1 MSFAFGSPS
10 TNTILAATDSGYVL
24 VADTRTKRYI
34 IVFFFMR
41 VLIGGQEI
49 TFERVSKPVFMVN
62 ERFFARWLVE
72 NYVR

>member
-34 IVFFFMR
+34 IVSFFMR
-41 VLIGGQEI
+41 VLIAGQEI
-49 TFERVSKPVFMVN
+49 TFERVNKPVFTVN
-62 ERFFARWLVE
+62 ERFLARWLVE

>member
-34 IVFFFMR
+34 IVSFFMR
-41 VLIGGQEI
+41 VLIAGQEI
-49 TFERVSKPVFMVN
+49 TFERVNKPVFTVN
-62 ERFFARWLVE
+62 ERFLVRWLVE

>member
-34 IVFFFMR
+34 IVIFIR

-49 TFERVSKPVFMVN
+49 TFERVSKPVFTVN
-62 ERFFARWLVE
+62 ERFFARWFVE

>member
-34 IVFFFMR
+34 IVSFFMR
-41 VLIGGQEI
+41 VLIAGQEI
-49 TFERVSKPVFMVN
+49 TFERVNKPVFTVN
-62 ERFFARWLVE
+62 
-72 NYVR
+72 

>member
-34 IVFFFMR
+34 IVSFFMR
-41 VLIGGQEI
+41 LLIGGQEI
-49 TFERVSKPVFMVN
+49 TFERVNKPVFTVN
-62 ERFFARWLVE
+62 ERFLARWLVE

>member
-34 IVFFFMR
+34 IVSFFMR
-41 VLIGGQEI
+41 VLIAGQEI
-49 TFERVSKPVFMVN
+49 TFERVSKPVFTVN
-62 ERFFARWLVE
+62 ERFLVRWLVE

>member
-34 IVFFFMR
+34 IVSFFMHL
-41 VLIGGQEI
+41 LIGGQEI
-49 TFERVSKPVFMVN
+49 TFERVNKPVFTVN
-62 ERFFARWLVE
+62 ERFLARWLVE